1 MNGFES
7 AIVRFVEENAKDYA
21 ENIEKKDTLTVDPK
35 NEYTVTQYGPI
46 ASIEAQ
52 ERIFELTS
60 NALNDEIML
69 YRHKNAYSNPG
80 YLNLLEF
87 EDKLQNRFIPT
98 IIKDGIGHVL
108 KKDENEAIR
117 LFKLGPKRF

>member
-1 MNGFES
+1 M
-7 AIVRFVEENAKDYA
+7 
-21 ENIEKKDTLTVDPK
+21 
-35 NEYTVTQYGPI
+35 VTQCGPI

-52 ERIFELTS
+52 EHIFEFTN
-60 NALNDEIML
+60 NALNNERMSCSQ
-69 YRHKNAYSNPG
+69 KTGYSKPG

-87 EDKLQNRFIPT
+87 EDELQNRFIPT

-108 KKDENEAIR
+108 KKDENEARR